1 MYKTYFVNVNSL
13 ALPHGTF
20 LKGQAVRLRDD
31 AHTHELVNE
40 GILSSTP
47 KFEKAINAGPS
58 SSTENVAKPDP
69 VEVQSI
75 EDTVPEA
82 QEPPNVEDTS
92 GGEELKTAPKK
103 PVRKKRNGRRKRGS
117 EGSS

>member
-20 LKGQAVRLRDD
+20 LKGQAVKLRDD
-31 AHTHELVNE
+31 AHTNELVNQ

-47 KFEKAINAGPS
+47 KFEKATNVGSATS
-58 SSTENVAKPDP
+58 VEHVAKPDP

-75 EDTVPEA
+75 EDIVSEA
-82 QEPPNVEDTS
+82 LEPPNVEETA
-92 GGEELKTAPKK
+92 GGDELKTAPKK